1 MNNASLLAAVD
12 LGSNSCRLEI
22 GRIESGQLVR
32 VDYIKE
38 MVRLG
43 GGLDRELMLSEAAMQ
58 RALECLARF
67 GERLRGFARQQVRAV
82 ATQTLREAK
91 NRDEFLKRAIKALGF
106 PIEVI
111 AGREEARLIY
121 SGVSHLLPDSRERR
135 LVVDIGGRSTE
146 LILGKQL
153 DPEQAESFKVGSVSM
168 SMRFFVEGN
177 LQAKAF
183 DNAVIAACAEFEEAQ
198 ELFHASQW
206 DSAYGSS
213 GTIGAIAEILR
224 LNGVAAQGITAP
236 GLTWCKTQLLAAG
249 HIKRLQIAGLKEDR
263 KPVIAGGLAVLTAVF
278 ETFEIEQMQAADGA
292 LRQGVLFDLIGR
304 REERTDVRTQTVQRL
319 QQRFGVDVAQA
330 HRVEAAALMLYAQI
344 AARAEDE
351 ERRMLTWACGLHELG
366 MAVSHSEFHKHGAY
380 IIANADAA
388 GFSQPQSVR
397 LADLVLAHRGGLR
410 KVEPRLSD
418 AAFVQ
423 QLVCLRLAALLAHAR
438 RPLEKKA
445 VQLLREDQKFVVHI
459 NATWASKHPQSVYL
473 LQEEAECW
481 RKSGW
486 TVQLKNQ
493 YAEKVL

>member
-1 MNNASLLAAVD
+1 MDNSALLAAVD

-22 GRIESGQLVR
+22 GRIESGQLMR

-43 GGLDRELMLSEAAMQ
+43 GGLDREQVLSEQAMQ

-67 GERLRGFARQQVRAV
+67 AERLRGFARAQVRAV

-91 NRDEFLKRAIKALGF
+91 NRDDFLKRATKALGF

-168 SMRFFVEGN
+168 SMRFFEEGS
-177 LQAKAF
+177 LQEKTF
-183 DNAVIAACAEFEEAQ
+183 NSAVIAARAEFEEAQ
-198 ELFHASQW
+198 EQFHATQW
-206 DSAYGSS
+206 DNAYGSS
-213 GTIGAIAEILR
+213 GTAGAIAEILR
-224 LNGVAAQGITAP
+224 LNGVTPGIITTQGLA
-236 GLTWCKTQLLAAG
+236 WCKDQLLRAG
-249 HIKRLQIAGLKEDR
+249 HVKRLSIEGLKEDR
-263 KPVIAGGLAVLTAVF
+263 RPVIAGGLAVLTAVF
-278 ETFEIEQMQAADGA
+278 ETFGIEQMHAADGA

-304 REERTDVRTQTVQRL
+304 RQDRTDVRTQTVQRL

-330 HRVEAAALMLYAQI
+330 HRVEAAALLLYAQI
-344 AARAEDE
+344 APNADDE

-366 MAVSHSEFHKHGAY
+366 MAVSHSDFHKHGAY
-380 IIANADAA
+380 IIANADAP
-388 GFSQPQSVR
+388 GFSQPQSAR

-410 KVEPRLSD
+410 KVEYRMQD
-418 AAFVQ
+418 TAFVQ
-423 QLVCLRLAALLAHAR
+423 PLICLRLAALLAHAR
-438 RPLEKKA
+438 RPPEKKF
-445 VQLLREDQKFVVHI
+445 VQLARNETAFVVQTD
-459 NATWASKHPQSVYL
+459 AGWASKHPQSIYL

-481 RKSGW
+481 RKTGRNL
-486 TVQLKNQ
+486 QIK
-493 YAEKVL
+493 